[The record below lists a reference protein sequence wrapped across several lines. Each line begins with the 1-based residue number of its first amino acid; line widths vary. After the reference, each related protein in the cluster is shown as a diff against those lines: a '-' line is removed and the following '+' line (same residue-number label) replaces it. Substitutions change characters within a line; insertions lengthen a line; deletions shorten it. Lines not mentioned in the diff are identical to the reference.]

1 MRIENFSQLEWVE
14 ISQILSKHS
23 LNEPVIKKLQSAIK
37 SRTDL
42 YDLTHNFLTK
52 NNFNPIFFP
61 DRPLM
66 EKCKDGKGLTKR
78 LAMYEGKNG
87 KGIIQFK
94 RDYQKYILNKYEI
107 TKKPKANKS
116 CISHI

>member
-1 MRIENFSQLEWVE
+1 MRIENFSQLEWIE
-14 ISQILSKHS
+14 ISEICTKHS
-23 LNEPVIKKLQSAIK
+23 LSEPVIKKLQGVIK

-42 YDLTHNFLTK
+42 FELTHDFLAK

-78 LAMYEGKNG
+78 LAMYEGKKG

-94 RDYQKYILNKYEI
+94 RDYQEYILKNYSVRRKDHDE
-107 TKKPKANKS
+107 
-116 CISHI
+116 